1 MLVCGKV
8 TRTAITVL
16 EQLYGFQLEKKNRTK
31 QNNPTHNFKYVMNK
45 NYTAV

>member
-16 EQLYGFQLEKKNRTK
+16 EQLYGFQLEKNRTK
-31 QNNPTHNFKYVMNK
+31 QNNLTHNFKYVMNK